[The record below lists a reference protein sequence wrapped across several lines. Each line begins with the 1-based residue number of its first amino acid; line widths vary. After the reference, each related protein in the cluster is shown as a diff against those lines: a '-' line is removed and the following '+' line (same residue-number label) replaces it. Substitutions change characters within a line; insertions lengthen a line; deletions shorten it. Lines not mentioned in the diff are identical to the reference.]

1 MDEPIKTEQGERVL
15 VYTQFNKDSQ
25 TYAFSTFR
33 AFIYA
38 SKMHDMHPWKMHDM
52 HPSPPKGGEVK
63 TLEKKSV
70 GDGQF

>member
-1 MDEPIKTEQGERVL
+1 MDEPIKTELGERVL

-38 SKMHDMHPWKMHDM
+38 SKMHDMHP
-52 HPSPPKGGEVK
+52 SPPKGGEVK

>member
-38 SKMHDMHPWKMHDM
+38 SKMHDMHP
-52 HPSPPKGGEVK
+52 
-63 TLEKKSV
+63 
-70 GDGQF
+70 